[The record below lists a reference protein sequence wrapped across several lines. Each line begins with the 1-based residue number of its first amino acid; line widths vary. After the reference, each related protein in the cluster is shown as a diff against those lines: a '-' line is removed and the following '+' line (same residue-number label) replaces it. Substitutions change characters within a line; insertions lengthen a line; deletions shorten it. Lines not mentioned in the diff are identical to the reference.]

1 MIRYFIN
8 AALLMI
14 LCSTNIWAQ
23 YDPAAKKILDAT
35 AKKFRTYNSVKAD
48 FTVAVENK
56 DADIQEQYKGKLY
69 MQSCSFRL
77 ETPELEQF
85 SDGST
90 TWTYLKENKEI
101 QITENTGDNA
111 ELSPAQLF
119 TIYED
124 GYKYQ
129 MRPAI
134 KVQGIVCDEIELSP
148 QNREMPFF
156 KVILSIA
163 TNNRQLMKA
172 VLLNKNGTRITYE
185 MQDFK
190 TNVPLD
196 KSLFFFNK
204 NNYKGIEIVDLR

>member
-35 AKKFRTYNSVKAD
+35 AKKFRTHNSVKAD

-111 ELSPAQLF
+111 ELSPHSYLRF
-119 TIYED
+119 TKTATNTKCALLSKC
-124 GYKYQ
+124 G
-129 MRPAI
+129 
-134 KVQGIVCDEIELSP
+134 ELS
-148 QNREMPFF
+148 
-156 KVILSIA
+156 V
-163 TNNRQLMKA
+163 MK
-172 VLLNKNGTRITYE
+172 
-185 MQDFK
+185 
-190 TNVPLD
+190 
-196 KSLFFFNK
+196 
-204 NNYKGIEIVDLR
+204 